1 MFSHWNG
8 NNESSTGEWIRLM
21 IELEKEAAITVD
33 PDDGMFVV
41 GGVLKTDDPALALA
55 LVKEAA

>member
-1 MFSHWNG
+1 MTISHYVND
-8 NNESSTGEWIRLM
+8 SATGEWIRLM
-21 IELEKEAAITVD
+21 VALENEASITVD

-41 GGVLKTDDPALALA
+41 AGVLKTDDPALALE